1 MLVQQL
7 QLYWGSFIL
16 ISGSEGLQGLDSD
29 DFRFNLDLC
38 RKPWLRVFMYLL
50 EVQGLGYFWVS
61 CTFRLR
67 GSGFRGFRGLGGLRF
82 GFQIGFSVYPVGKPS
97 RNVNPKANFK
107 GDLGFEEFGVH
118 AIGGNYNPINPCR
131 LS

>member
-67 GSGFRGFRGLGGLRF
+67 GW
-82 GFQIGFSVYPVGKPS
+82 
-97 RNVNPKANFK
+97 
-107 GDLGFEEFGVH
+107 GFEVRVP
-118 AIGGNYNPINPCR
+118 NWV
-131 LS
+131 